1 MAIVSRLNQELVRVI
16 AMPEVGEKL
25 TSLGADPESSSPQ
38 ELQALIAS
46 EIIKY
51 KKIID
56 LAGAKV
62 E

>member
-1 MAIVSRLNQELVRVI
+1 
-16 AMPEVGEKL
+16 
-25 TSLGADPESSSPQ
+25 LGADPETGTPQ
-38 ELQALIAS
+38 ELKALIAS

-51 KKIID
+51 KNIID